1 MEILFTMDE
10 KDYTDDMPVFEKWAV
25 RGIICRDG
33 KYAMQLGNSG
43 KYKILGGGVEKGETL
58 VEALKREVLE
68 ESGLVVIESSVKEI
82 GEVLELREDLKQPG
96 QKYICHSYYYFCD
109 VEDIVRETAMTESEI
124 REGFHLEWA
133 TLDEIV
139 EANSKFE
146 KEKPI
151 WRDMRFFMWL
161 REQGLKL

>member
-43 KYKILGGGVEKGETL
+43 KYKILGGGVEKGESL
-58 VEALKREVLE
+58 MDALKREVLE
-68 ESGLVVIESSVKEI
+68 ESGLVVIESSVREI
-82 GEVLELREDLKQPG
+82 GEIVELREDLKKPR

-109 VEDIVRETAMTESEI
+109 VEEELRETAMTESEI
-124 REGFHLEWA
+124 REGFRLEWA
-133 TLDEIV
+133 TLDEIL
-139 EANSKFE
+139 ESNQCFA

-151 WRDMRFFMWL
+151 LRDMRFFMWL
-161 REQGLKL
+161 REQGK